1 MKRNMG
7 LIDRGIRILIALF
20 FIFLIYKG
28 QVRDL
33 LATILGI
40 ISAVFILTSLI
51 GRCPLYII
59 LGINTGK
66 KKES

>member
-28 QVRDL
+28 QVRDI

-51 GRCPLYII
+51 GWCPLYTI

>member
-7 LIDRGIRILIALF
+7 IIDRLIRILIAIL

-28 QVRDL
+28 QVRDV
-33 LATILGI
+33 LATVLGI
-40 ISAVFILTSLI
+40 VSAVFILTGLI
-51 GRCPLYII
+51 GWCPLYTI

-66 KKES
+66 KTS

>member
-7 LIDRGIRILIALF
+7 LVDRGIRILIALL

-28 QVRDL
+28 QVRDI
-33 LATILGI
+33 LATVLGI

-51 GRCPLYII
+51 GWCPLYTV

-66 KKES
+66 KKEG